1 MTIETPTVVDNSDD
15 TTITNN
21 SNNQQES
28 WRVYEGE
35 GASSGGCP
43 FAPKHGYSTAEAR
56 REYLEIK
63 GLLVKES
70 AAHSTTESDDNGLL
84 LERSTSHHHPE
95 IMNLMADPDIEKP
108 LYYWQLYSLLGP
120 EPIVDICTTFYDCVY
135 NDTTAPWFLT
145 VFEEAAS
152 KEHHITAQAQYWIDV
167 MGGGKKY
174 PGGNKRLTFHHW
186 YNAND
191 IMTSQGA
198 SQWMSYMKRAIRHV
212 VLSKHKSLADGGQEH
227 NEYRQYEL
235 LRTDPR
241 IIPCIVDFLKTKMQS
256 YANFHKFK
264 LNDNDYRME
273 ELLYP

>member
-1 MTIETPTVVDNSDD
+1 MTIETPTTTNNIDD
-15 TTITNN
+15 SNN
-21 SNNQQES
+21 SNQQEP
-28 WRVYEGE
+28 RQVNEGD
-35 GASSGGCP
+35 GGSSRGGCP
-43 FAPKHGYSTAEAR
+43 FAPHHGYSTAEAR

-63 GLLVKES
+63 GLLVVES
-70 AAHSTTESDDNGLL
+70 TADSTTKSDDNGLS
-84 LERSTSHHHPE
+84 LERPTDHHHFE
-95 IMNLMADPDIEKP
+95 MMDLMADPDIDKP

-120 EPIVDICTTFYDCVY
+120 EPIVDICTAFYDYVY
-135 NDTTAPWFLT
+135 SDTTAPWFLT
-145 VFEEAAS
+145 VFEQAAS
-152 KEHHITAQAQYWIDV
+152 RQHHITAQAQYWIDV

-256 YANFHKFK
+256 YANFHKFT
-264 LNDNDYRME
+264 LDDDDYRVE
-273 ELLYP
+273 DFLSP